1 MSVEPETKQAEPKAG
16 ELLADTDKDL
26 VGSSVMISYSR
37 KGCTQRHTAAPRPL
51 PSVGTAQQGRADA
64 ADDVASAP

>member
-1 MSVEPETKQAEPKAG
+1 MSTETEDKVVPVDAKPG

-37 KGCTQRHTAAPRPL
+37 KGQSIGL
-51 PSVGTAQQGRADA
+51 EPSSGWPFV
-64 ADDVASAP
+64 